1 MSRVRSSRRR
11 SSTFSERARLSA
23 CELRDAQG
31 AVVHSVDLGGNDG
44 ELTGIEIRAWNA
56 KGDEA
61 KDGAAKEGPT
71 AAESA

>member
-1 MSRVRSSRRR
+1 MHATPCV
-11 SSTFSERARLSA
+11 
-23 CELRDAQG
+23 RDAQG